1 VHKIRNP
8 RGLAAVRELWQ
19 ARDELARKRD
29 RAPSRILPDSAI
41 INAVTSDPKTV
52 EELQALP
59 VFSGRV
65 QRKYTASWLRH
76 LQAARALPASE
87 LPSPAQPTDGP
98 PPVNRWADKDPDAA
112 ARLSAARAALAAIA
126 EDRRLPVEN
135 LLLPD
140 LVRRTCW
147 RPPAQPDDDV
157 VADVLRAGGARP
169 WQIDLTVTAIAK
181 ALLVTAA

>member
-1 VHKIRNP
+1 MNDVVSDVSDVSVRRAQP
-8 RGLAAVRELWQ
+8 GWGAGAATGIGSMPGEDAREA
-19 ARDELARKRD
+19 AR
-29 RAPSRILPDSAI
+29 
-41 INAVTSDPKTV
+41 TV
-52 EELQALP
+52 MGELQALP

-87 LPSPAQPTDGP
+87 LPSPSQPTDGP

-112 ARLSAARAALAAIA
+112 ARLSAARAALTAIA

-147 RPPAQPDDDV
+147 RPPASPDEDT
-157 VADVLRAGGARP
+157 VAAVLRAGGARP
-169 WQIDLTVTAIAK
+169 WQIELTVTALSK
-181 ALLVTAA
+181 ALKTTAS